1 MKNWELA
8 RYLLDAKKSVDSIMF
23 IERNHLSL
31 QHLNLRKKIND
42 LRKDFYIF
50 CVVVID
56 KSIKN
61 HKERK
66 LLKKEDNIVSRI
78 YKERDK
84 NFAHKDEDYIPKKY
98 NSMLEMIEDMQDELL
113 HVKSLCSETIPK
125 VITLDFIPYDG
136 ELFRSMHRI
145 TKKEE
150 NSILEKKKIVTS
162 SFYNDKINLENE
174 NNTNKSVEIFSDT
187 EDFKLIDE
195 NFNSDYA
202 IMFENG
208 LTFFEGIQ
216 NRQDSCIRLNVLH
229 NTDIWVT
236 YNKKKLEEMMK
247 LKEIGFLNE
256 FDVPNFDLFSE
267 ETYDKKMDEII
278 WKYLRKKSGRNRLA
292 L

>member
-1 MKNWELA
+1 
-8 RYLLDAKKSVDSIMF
+8 MF
-23 IERNHLSL
+23 IEKNHSSL

-66 LLKKEDNIVSRI
+66 QLKKEDKIVSRI

-84 NFAHKDEDYIPKKY
+84 NFAHKDDDYIPKIY
-98 NSMLEMIEDMQDELL
+98 SSILEMIEDMQAELL
-113 HVKSLCSETIPK
+113 HVKSVCSETIPE

-150 NSILEKKKIVTS
+150 NSILEKKKIVNS
-162 SFYNDKINLENE
+162 SFYNDKINLDNE
-174 NNTNKSVEIFSDT
+174 NITSKPAKIFSDT
-187 EDFKLIDE
+187 EDLKLIDE
-195 NFNSDYA
+195 KFKSDYA
-202 IMFENG
+202 VMFENG

-216 NRQDSCIRLNVLH
+216 NRQDSCIRLNILQ

-236 YNKKKLEEMMK
+236 YNKETLEGMME
-247 LKEIGFLNE
+247 LKEIGFLND

-267 ETYDKKMDEII
+267 ETYNEKMDEII
-278 WKYLRKKSGRNRLA
+278 WKFLRKKNGRNRLA